1 MTDAKTAE
9 LVKYMENSFLATK
22 LSFCHQFFNIAEQE
36 WISYEELR
44 ELFILDPRI
53 NESHTFVYRDM
64 PYWSSHCLNKDVRA
78 IANKYD
84 ARLIKDVIRFNVKQ
98 KGKFDDTNKR

>member
-36 WISYEELR
+36 GVSYEELR
-44 ELFILDPRI
+44 ELFVLDPRI
-53 NESHTFVYRDM
+53 NGSHTFVYRDN
-64 PYWSSHCLNKDVRA
+64 PYWDSHCLNKDVRA
-78 IANKYD
+78 IANRYD
-84 ARLIKDVIRFNVKQ
+84 AKLLHDVIHFNEEQ
-98 KGKFDDTNKR
+98 KGKNNDTN